1 MKRNRR
7 PTIIIAAAAGAAAL
21 MLASACSSSGSSTA
35 ATGTSTGGTS
45 AAGGTGSVP
54 AGSAIRVGLLCDCTG
69 PYSSNYLFEADAG
82 NAWAQ
87 SVNAAGGINGHPV
100 KLYTMDAAGDP
111 TTALQDVK
119 QLVQQDKII
128 ALDDVST
135 TSTAWAAYI
144 TSQGVPVV
152 GGNVSEAPFYT
163 NPDFFA
169 DGSSLPVNL
178 VGDMLQ
184 MQKLGL
190 KHFGMMYCAEA
201 PVCATQ
207 GALASDAAKAVPGI
221 TVSSEKVAATSP
233 TYTAPCVAF
242 KSTGVDALFTGV
254 PAQEGL
260 RVIDSCKTLG
270 YTPKPTVQVTV
281 TGHNWL
287 SDPNVNGTI
296 IIAPNANFADSS
308 VPGVKAFQDAMQKY
322 YPNDLTQP
330 EYGGTTLVPWIA
342 GELFEAA
349 AKAAGIGPNSTGANV
364 KTGLYALKNETL
376 DGLIGPVTYTPGK
389 VTFPTCN
396 FVLSIE
402 NGTFTSP
409 QGGGAQC
416 LTTDQLNT
424 LNTALGAS

>member
-1 MKRNRR
+1 MSRR
-7 PTIIIAAAAGAAAL
+7 G
-21 MLASACSSSGSSTA
+21 
-35 ATGTSTGGTS
+35 
-45 AAGGTGSVP
+45 
-54 AGSAIRVGLLCDCTG
+54 
-69 PYSSNYLFEADAG
+69 G
-82 NAWAQ
+82 NASLRTPPRQ
-87 SVNAAGGINGHPV
+87 LCRSRSFRP
-100 KLYTMDAAGDP
+100 P
-111 TTALQDVK
+111 K
-119 QLVQQDKII
+119 QLTRRQSI

-135 TSTAWAAYI
+135 TSTAWEAYI

-152 GGNVSEAPFYT
+152 GGNVSEAPFST

-207 GALASDAAKAVPGI
+207 GTLASDAAKAVPGI

-233 TYTAPCVAF
+233 TYTAQCVAF
-242 KSTGVDALFTGV
+242 KSAGVDALFTGV

-308 VPGVKAFQDAMQKY
+308 VPGVKAFQDAMQ
-322 YPNDLTQP
+322 NITR
-330 EYGGTTLVPWIA
+330 A
-342 GELFEAA
+342 
-349 AKAAGIGPNSTGANV
+349 
-364 KTGLYALKNETL
+364 
-376 DGLIGPVTYTPGK
+376 
-389 VTFPTCN
+389 
-396 FVLSIE
+396 
-402 NGTFTSP
+402 TSP
-409 QGGGAQC
+409 SH
-416 LTTDQLNT
+416 
-424 LNTALGAS
+424 NTAVPRLSRGSRVNCSRRPPRQPASDRTPPERT